1 MHKWPLMTRQRQNA
15 AGTSAAAAL
24 VIASPFI
31 LFLYPM
37 ALVIGGTSEVPVVL
51 GRYSQSLA
59 AFILF
64 TALLYVVFAIALLR
78 HGGPILALSLL
89 ALVAVTFALA
99 ASNTVVEEPAGLTIL
114 AIARLAAAIALAVVA
129 MSGVR
134 GGRAGW
140 SLAALSA
147 AALLF
152 VPSTLDAAFLIWQTS
167 TQGRVLLPEN
177 TYRPA
182 YDLSKLSDHDIVL
195 VGDSFIWGLNV
206 DISQRVGDVLEAKL
220 RQHDAQAN
228 VYSLG
233 VVGWGLK
240 EYARAVR
247 EIPSTTRVKRVIIS
261 FYQNDIPSRETAEA
275 WLEPL
280 SEDLGRSS
288 ISARLLLDFTR
299 VSFAPSVEGYMEHV
313 LGDFD
318 ESGANFATRWKT
330 LVDAFAE
337 LFRLASERSLERPV
351 VVIVPMLS
359 TTDHERWLSAHQ
371 RVAAVAKAAGFDVL
385 DLYDTFKTGTPQA
398 LHYRM
403 AANDPHLSIESNK
416 LFADRLLQ
424 ALVGAA
430 PVRRGP

>member
-1 MHKWPLMTRQRQNA
+1 MQNV
-15 AGTSAAAAL
+15 AGSNAIAKL
-24 VIASPFI
+24 IIASPF
-31 LFLYPM
+31 LLLAYPL
-37 ALVIGGTSEVPVVL
+37 ALVMTGTSEVPIVL
-51 GRYSQSLA
+51 DRYSRSLA

-64 TALLYVVFAIALLR
+64 TALLYIVFAIALLR
-78 HGGPILALSLL
+78 QSGPILALSLL

-99 ASNTVVEEPAGLTIL
+99 ASNTVVDDPLGLMIL

-134 GGRAGW
+134 SGRAGW

-152 VPSTLDAAFLIWQTS
+152 VPSTLDAAFLIWQTG

-182 YDLSKLSDHDIVL
+182 YDLSKLSDRDIVL
-195 VGDSFIWGLNV
+195 VGDSFVWGLNL
-206 DISQRVGDVLEAKL
+206 DISQRVGDVLQAKL
-220 RQHDAQAN
+220 RQHDAQVS

-240 EYARAVR
+240 EYVKAVR

-288 ISARLLLDFTR
+288 ISARLLLDLTR

-318 ESGANFATRWKT
+318 ESGANFARRWKT
-330 LVDAFAE
+330 LVDAFTE
-337 LFRLASERSLERPV
+337 LFALASQRSLERPV

-359 TTDHERWLSAHQ
+359 TTDRERWLSAHQ
-371 RVAAVAKAAGFDVL
+371 RVAAVAKTAGFDVL
-385 DLYDTFKTGTPQA
+385 DLYDTFKAGTPQA

-403 AANDPHLSIESNK
+403 AANDPHLGIEGNK

-424 ALVGAA
+424 ALDGTA
-430 PVRRGP
+430 PARRGP